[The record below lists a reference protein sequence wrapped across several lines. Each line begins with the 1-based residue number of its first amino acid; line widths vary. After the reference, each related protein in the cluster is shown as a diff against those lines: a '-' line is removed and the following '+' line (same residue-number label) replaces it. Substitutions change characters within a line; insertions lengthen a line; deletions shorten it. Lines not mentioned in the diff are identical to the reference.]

1 MVNRNFIR
9 IGTILLFLLL
19 SIYFVQHPIF
29 ENTEISKYEGEVRPF
44 YFTEIAEKSEGGYTV
59 LIGLEKQQIEV
70 ITDDHFD
77 AGEIVSFYGTIK
89 NNRLIVQRHHLH
101 EYPDMSYY
109 LSTIGLLGFLYL
121 MKKEEN

>member
-9 IGTILLFLLL
+9 IGIILLFLML

-29 ENTEISKYEGEVRPF
+29 EKTDLSKYEGETRPF
-44 YFTEIAEKSEGGYTV
+44 YFTEIAQKSEGGYTV

-77 AGEIVSFYGTIK
+77 AEEIVSFYGTVN
-89 NNRLIVQRHHLH
+89 NNRLIVQRHHRH
-101 EYPDMSYY
+101 EYPGRSYY
-109 LSTIGLLGFLYL
+109 LSFVGLLGFLYL
-121 MKKEEN
+121 MMREGD